1 MSISDQFIV
10 RSWWRKIDDT
20 DETDTDETDDT
31 DKADE
36 ANKIGCV
43 KVKAASNI
51 DGSNNNE
58 LVKPQ
63 SFVRVGGNG
72 EWGIHG
78 IIGSEIID
86 GKLHY
91 CVDWQPTMMPFDE
104 LFGARG
110 LVREFETREQARKQA
125 RLRRADNTRPK
136 KYRGRKQK

>member
-10 RSWWRKIDDT
+10 RSRWRKIDDT
-20 DETDTDETDDT
+20 DDTDDT

-36 ANKIGCV
+36 ADEADKFGCR
-43 KVKAASNI
+43 VKAASNI
-51 DGSNNNE
+51 DGSDDNE

-63 SFVRVGGNG
+63 LFARVGGNG

-91 CVDWQPTMMPFDE
+91 CVDWQPTMIPFDK
-104 LFGARG
+104 LFGAQR

-136 KYRGRKQK
+136 KYRGRKK